1 MFKYYCNYLYDKVK
15 GALFLIFQQNKFIML
30 QEQITE
36 QIKEA
41 MLAKDV
47 LKLKT
52 LRSIK
57 AAFLNE
63 LISKGKKPTDNLSD
77 EDALSVIKRI
87 AKQHK
92 DSIKQF
98 EDGGRV
104 DLVENEKEELKY
116 IEPFLPKMMS
126 IEDVKKVAE
135 SKKQK
140 LGISDISKKGILIG
154 IIMKELNGRAEGSDV
169 KKVVEDLLNQN
180 INIWK
185 E

>member
-1 MFKYYCNYLYDKVK
+1 
-15 GALFLIFQQNKFIML
+15 ML

-135 SKKQK
+135 
-140 LGISDISKKGILIG
+140 I
-154 IIMKELNGRAEGSDV
+154 GRAHV
-169 KKVVEDLLNQN
+169 
-180 INIWK
+180 
-185 E
+185 